1 MPSCRPLTDGGAD
14 AGGVGSAG
22 QGVTAAYD
30 PLVDLVKILSPRYF
44 RPARAPH
51 TTRLAQVQERLVHRG
66 RPVPGLTTHQAKG
79 GEWEV
84 VGVRLTDG
92 ERAALAGGL
101 SVLDDIH
108 RQLYAAC
115 TRAPGRSPRVGQD
128 GGAPAGRRSAPGR
141 VGGCGP

>member
-1 MPSCRPLTDGGAD
+1 MVGALLSAPDGRGSAD

-30 PLVDLVKILSPRYF
+30 QLVDVVKILSPRYF

-92 ERAALAGGL
+92 ERPPSPAAY
-101 SVLDDIH
+101 
-108 RQLYAAC
+108 RC
-115 TRAPGRSPRVGQD
+115 
-128 GGAPAGRRSAPGR
+128 
-141 VGGCGP
+141 

>member
-1 MPSCRPLTDGGAD
+1 MTCMPVSGSSMSGMSSRSTPSCGMGKPTHSAVLLSTTVRSTGCSSWVMVGALLSAPDGRGSAD

-30 PLVDLVKILSPRYF
+30 QFVDLVKILSPRYF

-79 GEWEV
+79 GEWE
-84 VGVRLTDG
+84 
-92 ERAALAGGL
+92 
-101 SVLDDIH
+101 
-108 RQLYAAC
+108 
-115 TRAPGRSPRVGQD
+115 
-128 GGAPAGRRSAPGR
+128 
-141 VGGCGP
+141 